1 LAMSGACVGLKSERE
16 GGPMAQ
22 VEFEECLLG
31 SIDDGLADILGEQ
44 FKETFY
50 KHIEQKFHIARS
62 SLPNRLDLLASA
74 LSVVLGDT
82 GGVVMGRAIAKR
94 LYLKL
99 GIGFMEKTGWT
110 LVEYFD
116 HARKRE
122 DAWEWSD

>member
-1 LAMSGACVGLKSERE
+1 MLRSERE

-22 VEFEECLLG
+22 VEFEELLLG

-50 KHIEQKFHIARS
+50 KHVEQRFHIARS

-74 LSVVLGDT
+74 LSTVLGDT

-94 LYLKL
+94 FYSKL
-99 GIGFMEKTGWT
+99 GLRFVRKPNHSLENYVT
-110 LVEYFD
+110 D
-116 HARKRE
+116 AR
-122 DAWEWSD
+122 AVMYGH